1 MLGSCLPLILV
12 IALGVITT
20 KSVQSLLN
28 TNKMV
33 DHTHVVIAEAE
44 KIQAAAVDMETGAR
58 GFLLAGED
66 QFLAPYI
73 GGQATFAE
81 TVTTLQATV
90 SDNPAQVELLSEIS
104 SKIGEWRKN
113 AVEPAIE
120 LRRQIGDAKTMD
132 DMADLVAEA
141 KGKVYFDKFRE
152 QIALFISREDNLMK
166 ERQSQAKAA
175 TADNLRYNK
184 LIQDTTG
191 WIEHT
196 NNVIAVAN
204 AITAAAV
211 DMETGMRGFM
221 LSGKDEFL
229 DPYVSG
235 KTAFS
240 GLVSNLTSTV
250 SDNPAQVKLLSE
262 MKSNI
267 EGWVNNVTEPAIGM
281 RRDVVSGNSTMDD
294 VAALIGE
301 ARGKQYFDKFR
312 GQVKTFIGRE
322 QLLMKQRQ
330 ADAIAATTA
339 RDEGLVL
346 IAKTN
351 GWVLHTIN
359 VIGHAKEILEAAVNM
374 ETGMRGYLL
383 AGQEGFLDPYNNGRD
398 SFGLLIASLSETVSD
413 NPAQVALL
421 SQIETTIGTWQ
432 SDVTEPTIQLRRD
445 IGDAKTMN
453 DMAALIREARGKVYF
468 DKFREQIATFASR
481 EKVLME
487 SRKEAAIET
496 AHGTTKMISLGTG
509 LTILFAVIISVFV
522 TRSVVRPFQNIFKGL
537 KAFSTGELN
546 DTGASFNEIIDT
558 VGTGISQVS
567 ETAQNQA
574 VGANKQAAGLE
585 EASAALE
592 EMASMTR
599 TNAENA
605 GAANKLSASAR
616 QDAQAGNEAMG
627 RMTTAIDGI
636 QKSSEETAKIIKV
649 IDEIAFQT
657 NLLALNA
664 AVEAARA
671 GESGKGFAV
680 VAEEVRN
687 LAMRSAEAAKDTSGM
702 IEQSV
707 KNAADGVNIAGE
719 VAKALDEIVDGVDK
733 VTNLVGEIA
742 ASSKEQSEGVDQ
754 VNNSI
759 SQIEKITQENAASSE
774 ESAAASRGVNSEV
787 NRLQDLIRGTDSS
800 NGQAAVGAA
809 LVVENS
815 DHELSE
821 F

>member
-184 LIQDTTG
+184 LIEDTTG

-800 NGQAAVGAA
+800 NGQAAV
-809 LVVENS
+809 VVENS

>member
-240 GLVSNLTSTV
+240 GFVSNLTSTV

-809 LVVENS
+809 VVVENS